1 MAAMARSHRGGPVP
15 PAARPGGDPSRSRRC
30 PIRDGRRVQQYDDT
44 NKKTREQQS
53 RREVVHA
60 RRSLCNRGAAQNR
73 EPHAGGSGRADTAA
87 ATVKFQSL
95 YSPSSSAAAAPYAIA
110 TSSVRPHRH
119 CQPIPLAKGG
129 TAAVAAAASATA
141 AAAAAA
147 EAAAAARSARTV
159 TDTPPSP
166 YHSVASSTNSVGC
179 PVFGS
184 TDRPSDCPAGAPPA
198 RSAAMRLSCS
208 AVQRCA
214 SAACTT
220 RRTAARLCTWSP
232 TPTGTGHTAQPARC
246 KQFVRDAG
254 KRGTRVPPTRWSA
267 PQPAARPA
275 ARPPTGCHLPCSGG
289 GRRAG
294 PPPLQHDHHD
304 GTDHVGGGVG
314 KGPPDRRQDVV
325 RRVAHLHQ
333 RPTAAHRASPVAA
346 TDAATNAQ
354 PRTRSSATTTRACPA
369 ASRATPP
376 LPDPVLST
384 VTAGRGCPAVA
395 AQPHLHPHPP
405 AARRLLHTRGRWP
418 RPRRTAARRWRRAS
432 RR

>member
-1 MAAMARSHRGGPVP
+1 
-15 PAARPGGDPSRSRRC
+15 
-30 PIRDGRRVQQYDDT
+30 
-44 NKKTREQQS
+44 
-53 RREVVHA
+53 
-60 RRSLCNRGAAQNR
+60 
-73 EPHAGGSGRADTAA
+73 
-87 ATVKFQSL
+87 
-95 YSPSSSAAAAPYAIA
+95 
-110 TSSVRPHRH
+110 
-119 CQPIPLAKGG
+119 
-129 TAAVAAAASATA
+129 
-141 AAAAAA
+141 
-147 EAAAAARSARTV
+147 
-159 TDTPPSP
+159 
-166 YHSVASSTNSVGC
+166 
-179 PVFGS
+179 
-184 TDRPSDCPAGAPPA
+184 
-198 RSAAMRLSCS
+198 MRLSCS

-220 RRTAARLCTWSP
+220 RRTGARLCTWSP

-254 KRGTRVPPTRWSA
+254 KRGTGVPPTRWSA

-333 RPTAAHRASPVAA
+333 RPTAAHRVSPVAA

-354 PRTRSSATTTRACPA
+354 PRTRSSATTTRVCPA

-432 RR
+432 RRWESKGEEGAARPSARRHRTAGQGGPQRWPVQG